1 MQLRTILVPTDFSPD
16 ARRALELAIELAK
29 PSGAAIHLV
38 HSSYFGAELRGLP
51 EPLGIPQD
59 FAEAVQRRAQSQLE
73 ELEKVVAGAGLPCT
87 SQVRESSPIAAI
99 LDEVERRDADLIVM
113 GTKGL
118 SGFKHVLLGSVA
130 ERTVR
135 LAPCPVLT
143 VRAPA

>member
-1 MQLRTILVPTDFSPD
+1 MLLRTILVPTDFSPD
-16 ARRALELAIELAK
+16 ARRALELAIEFAK
-29 PSGAAIHLV
+29 LSGAAIHLV
-38 HSSYFGAELRGLP
+38 HSSFFGAELHGLP
-51 EPLGIPQD
+51 EPLGVPQD
-59 FAEAVQRRAQSQLE
+59 FAEAVKRGAQRQLE
-73 ELEKVVAGAGLPCT
+73 ELEKLVANAGLRCT

-118 SGFKHVLLGSVA
+118 SGLKHVLLGSVA

-143 VRAPA
+143 VRAEP